1 MELKHV
7 DNDAEP
13 CCAGSSGEGSC
24 GPRPLTGLPMASG
37 PVEDDEPCCGPPP
50 GPPSSPHERPGYQL
64 CGFVR
69 GFRDTPMGPVPL
81 VRTRLNPADRLATI
95 GARLNIG
102 RNDYRVAPGLYGVG
116 SPDPDSPVLVTAN
129 YKLSFD
135 TLRRELDDVNAWILV
150 LDTRGINVWCAA
162 GKGTLSTAEV
172 IARVKSVGLERIV
185 RHRRLILPQLG
196 ATGIA
201 AHKLKKGCGFEAVWG
216 PVQARDIKK
225 FLNNGLKADPAMRQ
239 VTFTL
244 AERLLLVP
252 VEISLV
258 LKPSLWV
265 LLAVLILSGIG
276 HGLFSVA
283 AVWQRGPIA
292 AAAYL
297 SGIVAGAVAVPALL
311 PWLPGRAFYIKG
323 LMTGLTG
330 GALVVFFN
338 WSGIR
343 GLEAAALILLAM
355 AASSYTAMNFT
366 GATPY
371 TSPTGVEKEMRQ
383 GIPVQILALFVAA
396 AAWVGSRFIA

>member
-1 MELKHV
+1 MESKHL
-7 DNDAEP
+7 DNHAEP
-13 CCAGSSGEGSC
+13 CCPGSPGQESG
-24 GPRPLTGLPMASG
+24 GPRPLAGLPMASA
-37 PVEDDEPCCGPPP
+37 PEADEPCCGAPP
-50 GPPSSPHERPGYQL
+50 GPPSSPHERPGYRL

-69 GFRDTPMGPVPL
+69 GFCDTPMGPVPL

-102 RNDYRVAPGLYGVG
+102 RHDYRVAPGLYGVG
-116 SPDPDSPVLVTAN
+116 SPDQDSPVLVTAN

-135 TLRRELDDVNAWILV
+135 TLRCELGDVDAWLLV

-172 IARVKSVGLERIV
+172 IARVKAVGLERIV
-185 RHRRLILPQLG
+185 GHRRLILPQLA

-201 AHKLKKGCGFEAVWG
+201 AHELKKNCGFTAVWG
-216 PVQARDIKK
+216 PVRARDIKK
-225 FLNNGLKADPAMRQ
+225 FLSNGLKAEPAMRR

-244 AERLLLVP
+244 AERLVLVP

-258 LKPSLWV
+258 LKPSLWI
-265 LLAVLILSGIG
+265 LLAVLVLSGIG
-276 HGLFSVA
+276 PGLFSLA
-283 AVWQRGPIA
+283 GVWQRGPVA

-297 SGIVAGAVAVPALL
+297 AGILAGAVAVPALL
-311 PWLPGRAFYIKG
+311 PWLPGRSFYIKG
-323 LMTGLTG
+323 LATGLTG
-330 GALVVFFN
+330 GALVVFCN

-343 GLEAAALILLAM
+343 GLEVPALILLAM

-371 TSPTGVEKEMRQ
+371 TSPTGVEKEMRR
-383 GIPVQILALFVAA
+383 GIPVQIMALSVAA
-396 AAWVGSRFIA
+396 AAWVGARFIA